1 MTTRDDVIERLT
13 LASAHPWGPARSNL
27 TAEAVT
33 WADALQDEE
42 LEVDARLALTEAY
55 HQGNEEWK
63 ALAPFAWLLSRC
75 DERPDLFDAD
85 RLRRMSWNYK
95 WAVPVASDNPGVGVA
110 QLRSLE
116 AGLEEFFRAQ
126 GASMHAVHGDRLHAA
141 IMLGLEEEGAAE
153 LAAWRSTPR
162 DASSDCEGC
171 DPMRQVEWA
180 SLHEDWETA
189 VAAAA
194 PVLRGEIGCAAQP
207 HTMQGIALLALLA
220 SGRPRAAWEAH
231 VRSYRILRAAPQ
243 ALDYMSNHLEYLAL
257 SGRVARGLR
266 ILREFAGRTGEAES
280 ARVLMDFLAG
290 AALVLREADRAGRG
304 AEPLGVDI
312 PAASVWCP
320 GPGVSAGT
328 RLSDARGQVEQWA
341 GRIAGRYDERNGN
354 TIVSQRLE
362 ASLARRPLTD
372 EVEVSRRGPL
382 AGAGAELIEPAE
394 ELPRPRAREADDVVA
409 SRTRTAQ
416 DGAPDTGPEGRF
428 VSGAGSRTGA
438 SAGPAAPAEED
449 SGTGREGDR
458 PYPVVDLRT
467 PPVAADA
474 DELLRRLDAGLRRP
488 GKSLEYGR
496 LVAQAISQGIVPDP
510 GRVPPDLARA
520 ARLLRYAV
528 ADCSWDYERAAD
540 ELALLRTRI
549 DGDIHPLPLLRLDL
563 EALQV
568 EGGADELHDRSTPR
582 TRADRLARAGLLA
595 GRLAALTEPLLDA
608 PEEHRTELVDVYE
621 AATALV
627 RILLGLQDHEG
638 AAASIELAWRVAP
651 YVADMAAP
659 GNGTLCDQV
668 TLLQADML
676 LERGDVYGAC
686 ALADAVLRRYDP
698 CPVVLAEDAR
708 SVLVRASMKV
718 GENEEAVT
726 QARELLNIHLAA
738 GMGPLAGLLFGTL
751 AAALGAAGRSLEAA
765 EVLETA
771 LESGM
776 PPIIVDELRRTL
788 VFVLDQLDE
797 SKGVRDNCLAVAE
810 ASLER
815 GQVER
820 GVDYL
825 LRAASACESLE
836 ENTRAARLLE
846 RAAELVDVGDDDGR
860 VRRSR
865 YLRSAARAVVDERT
879 ALMSRTRLAESRS
892 LMSRARDLISAVPD
906 SGQYSSAF
914 ELGDWHDD
922 MAWILWRAG
931 ESGEALG
938 HCEDAFAGYMSIED
952 RGSAAQPLTL
962 MALIH
967 TEAGDTRAARSAIAR
982 VRELLSHRRW
992 GAHPALARVAS
1003 LEEVLDGV

>member
-1 MTTRDDVIERLT
+1 
-13 LASAHPWGPARSNL
+13 
-27 TAEAVT
+27 
-33 WADALQDEE
+33 
-42 LEVDARLALTEAY
+42 
-55 HQGNEEWK
+55 
-63 ALAPFAWLLSRC
+63 
-75 DERPDLFDAD
+75 
-85 RLRRMSWNYK
+85 
-95 WAVPVASDNPGVGVA
+95 
-110 QLRSLE
+110 
-116 AGLEEFFRAQ
+116 
-126 GASMHAVHGDRLHAA
+126 
-141 IMLGLEEEGAAE
+141 
-153 LAAWRSTPR
+153 
-162 DASSDCEGC
+162 
-171 DPMRQVEWA
+171 
-180 SLHEDWETA
+180 
-189 VAAAA
+189 
-194 PVLRGEIGCAAQP
+194 
-207 HTMQGIALLALLA
+207 
-220 SGRPRAAWEAH
+220 
-231 VRSYRILRAAPQ
+231 
-243 ALDYMSNHLEYLAL
+243 
-257 SGRVARGLR
+257 
-266 ILREFAGRTGEAES
+266 
-280 ARVLMDFLAG
+280 
-290 AALVLREADRAGRG
+290 
-304 AEPLGVDI
+304 
-312 PAASVWCP
+312 
-320 GPGVSAGT
+320 
-328 RLSDARGQVEQWA
+328 
-341 GRIAGRYDERNGN
+341 
-354 TIVSQRLE
+354 
-362 ASLARRPLTD
+362 
-372 EVEVSRRGPL
+372 
-382 AGAGAELIEPAE
+382 
-394 ELPRPRAREADDVVA
+394 
-409 SRTRTAQ
+409 
-416 DGAPDTGPEGRF
+416 
-428 VSGAGSRTGA
+428 
-438 SAGPAAPAEED
+438 
-449 SGTGREGDR
+449 
-458 PYPVVDLRT
+458 
-467 PPVAADA
+467 
-474 DELLRRLDAGLRRP
+474 
-488 GKSLEYGR
+488 
-496 LVAQAISQGIVPDP
+496 
-510 GRVPPDLARA
+510 
-520 ARLLRYAV
+520 
-528 ADCSWDYERAAD
+528 
-540 ELALLRTRI
+540 
-549 DGDIHPLPLLRLDL
+549 
-563 EALQV
+563 
-568 EGGADELHDRSTPR
+568 
-582 TRADRLARAGLLA
+582 
-595 GRLAALTEPLLDA
+595 
-608 PEEHRTELVDVYE
+608 
-621 AATALV
+621 V